1 MPLPQ
6 NNTKIAKQT
15 VKIGLKIDFRGNEER
30 CISYGIV
37 EIDAMRK

>member
-15 VKIGLKIDFRGNEER
+15 VKIGLTIDFRGKEDKCVYLGKER
-30 CISYGIV
+30 
-37 EIDAMRK
+37 IDGMGK

>member
-15 VKIGLKIDFRGNEER
+15 VKSGFKIDFLENERKCVSLGME
-30 CISYGIV
+30 GI
-37 EIDAMRK
+37 DGMGR

>member
-15 VKIGLKIDFRGNEER
+15 VKIGLKIDFRGKEDK
-30 CISYGIV
+30 CHFSGIV

>member
-15 VKIGLKIDFRGNEER
+15 VKIGLTIDFQDNKGNYLF
-30 CISYGIV
+30 SGIV
-37 EIDAMRK
+37 EIDAMRE